1 MLKHKININNII
13 NIPNSILPLMD
24 RHDMKSHNPNIFL
37 FHTIQTNLDINQT
50 IKWRINLDSIWKIM
64 SRINFKD
71 ELKRD
76 LSGKFGQWTDAQ
88 NKIDNALNWILNAKT
103 SLEEEGKAALGL
115 DLTSIAEWAQKWIAN

>member
-1 MLKHKININNII
+1 
-13 NIPNSILPLMD
+13 
-24 RHDMKSHNPNIFL
+24 
-37 FHTIQTNLDINQT
+37 
-50 IKWRINLDSIWKIM
+50 M